1 VNIGNVDRRAIL
13 GYLVRGMERAA
24 ELHLAPRQVSVGV
37 SGGISIL
44 YHGLRLLLEVHPDF
58 LVVRID
64 LRNAYNE
71 SRRAQVLQR
80 MAAVPGVASLVP
92 LMHAMYGPA
101 GIIVL
106 PDGSR
111 LFAGSDRGD
120 FEEGLPQGS
129 PESSLAFCVLIQE
142 AVQELH
148 EALAGG
154 GGGATFIMDDGYCY
168 GRPEEVLPA
177 IRRFADRLTDLGLH
191 LQFGKCSFYSPRTL
205 EAAVR
210 RDLDALRISPGGV
223 MRTPEGAYLGQHHN
237 YFWLSMQI

>member
-1 VNIGNVDRRAIL
+1 
-13 GYLVRGMERAA
+13 M
-24 ELHLAPRQVSVGV
+24 GV

-44 YHGLRLLLEVHPDF
+44 YHGLRLLLVVHPDF

-64 LRNAYNE
+64 LRNAYNK

-92 LMHAMYGPA
+92 LMHVMYGPA

-106 PDGSR
+106 IIVLPDGLR

-142 AVQELH
+142 GWRHV
-148 EALAGG
+148 
-154 GGGATFIMDDGYCY
+154 F
-168 GRPEEVLPA
+168 
-177 IRRFADRLTDLGLH
+177 
-191 LQFGKCSFYSPRTL
+191 
-205 EAAVR
+205 
-210 RDLDALRISPGGV
+210 
-223 MRTPEGAYLGQHHN
+223 
-237 YFWLSMQI
+237 

>member
-1 VNIGNVDRRAIL
+1 
-13 GYLVRGMERAA
+13 M
-24 ELHLAPRQVSVGV
+24 GV

-44 YHGLRLLLEVHPDF
+44 YHGLRLLLVVHPDF

-64 LRNAYNE
+64 LRNAYNK

-129 PESSLAFCVLIQE
+129 PE
-142 AVQELH
+142 
-148 EALAGG
+148 
-154 GGGATFIMDDGYCY
+154 
-168 GRPEEVLPA
+168 
-177 IRRFADRLTDLGLH
+177 
-191 LQFGKCSFYSPRTL
+191 
-205 EAAVR
+205 
-210 RDLDALRISPGGV
+210 
-223 MRTPEGAYLGQHHN
+223 
-237 YFWLSMQI
+237 

>member
-1 VNIGNVDRRAIL
+1 
-13 GYLVRGMERAA
+13 MERAA

-111 LFAGSDRGD
+111 LFAGSDHTDDPRQFD
-120 FEEGLPQGS
+120 LPRMAPNHPSQRA
-129 PESSLAFCVLIQE
+129 SS
-142 AVQELH
+142 H
-148 EALAGG
+148 
-154 GGGATFIMDDGYCY
+154 
-168 GRPEEVLPA
+168 PLPSSSA
-177 IRRFADRLTDLGLH
+177 
-191 LQFGKCSFYSPRTL
+191 
-205 EAAVR
+205 
-210 RDLDALRISPGGV
+210 
-223 MRTPEGAYLGQHHN
+223 
-237 YFWLSMQI
+237 

>member
-1 VNIGNVDRRAIL
+1 MRNGRGEADLRAQRRDHEGPGVEHGAYNSSRTKWQTTRRA
-13 GYLVRGMERAA
+13 A
-24 ELHLAPRQVSVGV
+24 
-37 SGGISIL
+37 IL

-92 LMHAMYGPA
+92 LILHAMYGPA

-142 AVQELH
+142 AVQELQ

-154 GGGATFIMDDGYCY
+154 GGAVM
-168 GRPEEVLPA
+168 PA
-177 IRRFADRLTDLGLH
+177 EWRRRSARE
-191 LQFGKCSFYSPRTL
+191 SSPYR
-205 EAAVR
+205 
-210 RDLDALRISPGGV
+210 
-223 MRTPEGAYLGQHHN
+223 
-237 YFWLSMQI
+237 

>member
-1 VNIGNVDRRAIL
+1 
-13 GYLVRGMERAA
+13 M
-24 ELHLAPRQVSVGV
+24 GV

-44 YHGLRLLLEVHPDF
+44 YHGLRLLLVVHPDF

-64 LRNAYNE
+64 LRNAYNK

-92 LMHAMYGPA
+92 LMHVMYGPA
-101 GIIVL
+101 GIIVLIIVL

-142 AVQELH
+142 
-148 EALAGG
+148 GW
-154 GGGATFIMDDGYCY
+154 
-168 GRPEEVLPA
+168 
-177 IRRFADRLTDLGLH
+177 
-191 LQFGKCSFYSPRTL
+191 
-205 EAAVR
+205 
-210 RDLDALRISPGGV
+210 RDV
-223 MRTPEGAYLGQHHN
+223 
-237 YFWLSMQI
+237 F